1 MVLFSTFMFNKKYL
15 KEQINTGARLEITQ
29 QSKTKH
35 EISNMIEGVM
45 ESLICIKH
53 VKRND
58 YMNVVKGLVFGS
70 VFIATMLPTDMLL
83 VIFWYIRFQDSVV
96 MNS

>member
-1 MVLFSTFMFNKKYL
+1 
-15 KEQINTGARLEITQ
+15 
-29 QSKTKH
+29 
-35 EISNMIEGVM
+35 M

-58 YMNVVKGLVFGS
+58 YMNVVKGLVFGI